1 VSVGLSRIL
10 SAGTGTGRDLGTDPA
25 AAAANLLRGRVWA
38 VLTGA
43 GISTDSG
50 IPDYRGPTSIRAA
63 PMQYGEFVSSAEAQ
77 RRYWARSFLGWRRIG
92 QARPND
98 GHKALVELEAAGLI
112 GVITQNVDGLHAAA
126 GSSAVIN
133 LHGEIAAV
141 VCLDCGG
148 RESRRAVQDRLAS
161 LNPSLDEPPT
171 LEHAE
176 LRPDGDAVV
185 REWHDFVLAPC
196 VSCGGRLKP
205 DVVFF
210 GEQVPR
216 ARVES
221 AYRLV
226 DEGDVLVVAGSS
238 LTVMSGL
245 RFVRHNTKHG
255 KSVVII
261 NRGLTRG
268 DDLATIKID
277 AGCSETLTSVAREL
291 QRVA

>member
-1 VSVGLSRIL
+1 LAPS
-10 SAGTGTGRDLGTDPA
+10 LGPDHDPVPA
-25 AAAANLLRGRVWA
+25 VADLLRGRAWA

-50 IPDYRGPTSIRAA
+50 IPDYRGPTSIRAT
-63 PMQYGEFVSSAEAQ
+63 PMQYGEFVASAEAQ

-92 QARPND
+92 QALPNA
-98 GHKALVELEAAGLI
+98 GHRVLVELEDAGLT

-148 RESRRAVQDRLAS
+148 RESRRAVQDRLAD
-161 LNPSLDEPPT
+161 LNPGLAEPPT

-185 REWHDFVLAPC
+185 PEWQDFVLACCLP
-196 VSCGGRLKP
+196 CGGRLKP

-210 GEQVPR
+210 GEQVPKP
-216 ARVES
+216 RVET

-226 DEGDVLVVAGSS
+226 DQAEVLVVAGSS

-245 RFVRHNTKHG
+245 RFVRHNAKQG
-255 KSVVII
+255 KPVVII
-261 NRGLTRG
+261 NRGPTRG
-268 DDLATIKID
+268 DDLANIKVD
-277 AGCSETLTSVAREL
+277 AGCSETLTELSARL
-291 QRVA
+291 AG